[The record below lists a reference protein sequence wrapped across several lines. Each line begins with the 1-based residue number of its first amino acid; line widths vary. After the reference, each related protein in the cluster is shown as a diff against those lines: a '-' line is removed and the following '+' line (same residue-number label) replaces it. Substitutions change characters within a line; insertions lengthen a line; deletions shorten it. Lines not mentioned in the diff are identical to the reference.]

1 MRWPKLTGRKAQ
13 VLPMTYVC
21 LCART
26 YPPTSLIFLFKMW
39 WKTIFCAKD
48 IYCHSKERWQSL
60 ESLVIWDQC
69 CQLALRTKLPDCY
82 TARTVYFLRTE
93 KLLYEIQRQGQ
104 NPRAFIQSHIIP
116 HCLDMNTFSK
126 MFERH
131 CQERSLLYVILK
143 LLAYFASFCCLHK
156 SLLLQHVSCK
166 HVQTMP

>member
-1 MRWPKLTGRKAQ
+1 MCTYLPIHELNFSIENVVKNNFLCKTHLLPFKRKMAE
-13 VLPMTYVC
+13 LG
-21 LCART
+21 
-26 YPPTSLIFLFKMW
+26 K
-39 WKTIFCAKD
+39 
-48 IYCHSKERWQSL
+48 
-60 ESLVIWDQC
+60 SLVIWDQC

-82 TARTVYFLRTE
+82 TARTEYFLRTE

-116 HCLDMNTFSK
+116 HCLDMNTFSQ

-131 CQERSLLYVILK
+131 CQETSLLYVILK